1 MLDNAKQVAEDS
13 DAADKPNAFNDT
25 NITKTDV
32 SNILFLKF
40 VPFNTPL
47 SVTFAQDGF

>member
-13 DAADKPNAFNDT
+13 VAAEKPNASNDT

-32 SNILFLKF
+32 SNILSLKS
-40 VPFNTPL
+40 VPFNTPP
-47 SVTFAQDGF
+47 SAISAQDGL

>member
-47 SVTFAQDGF
+47 SVTSAQDGF

>member
-13 DAADKPNAFNDT
+13 DAADKPDVSNDT

-32 SNILFLKF
+32 SNILSPKS
-40 VPFNTPL
+40 VPHNSPP
-47 SVTFAQDGF
+47 SVNSAPDGS

>member
-13 DAADKPNAFNDT
+13 DAADKPNVFNDT

-32 SNILFLKF
+32 SNILSPKS

-47 SVTFAQDGF
+47 SAISAPDIS

>member
-13 DAADKPNAFNDT
+13 DAADKPDAFNDT

-32 SNILFLKF
+32 SNILSPKS

-47 SVTFAQDGF
+47 SAISAPDIS